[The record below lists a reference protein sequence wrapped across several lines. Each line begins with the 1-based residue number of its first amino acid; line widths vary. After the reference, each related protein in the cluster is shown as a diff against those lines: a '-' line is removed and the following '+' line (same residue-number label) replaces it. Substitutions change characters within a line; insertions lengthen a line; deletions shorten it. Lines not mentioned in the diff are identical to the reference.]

1 MGFWVKAKRLV
12 RWFKESYNAN
22 PVMFVLFIVAVCTQ
36 GPLLATITVWTG
48 RLVDA
53 APPYLTG
60 SMPVDNILQIAVT
73 ILVLGLVLIGGS
85 YIKTL
90 AEGRLQ
96 DSLILT
102 IKRRLLHAAIET
114 EYLAFLSS
122 VKQDQLKRIT
132 SGFNMYLTFLLRE
145 TVSSLGNIWVI
156 VSYLGVIGLSSGWFV
171 ALIGLILFVPV
182 TIVNMRLARKEFLF
196 YRHTSSED
204 RRIRY
209 TEGLLTNTETAKEV
223 KLFGLGSYLMD
234 KWESTYREVKKTRS
248 SLELVQQNWK
258 SGIEMLALAV
268 SGGLLVLIISQGDIT
283 PGVFL
288 VVLTALI
295 SIHGSLF
302 DISQS
307 ISQLTSSL
315 DRLDEIDT
323 FLHDIQPYRIPP
335 KVGSQRGSKNVSL
348 RPVSISI
355 EDLSFSFDGGDTFVL
370 EDINLDIPPGSQVAL
385 VGENGAGK
393 STLIHLLMGLYRP
406 TRGSVLIG
414 GVRPSDLDPE
424 ERHQIITGIF
434 QTFGR
439 YHGLT
444 LKENIT
450 MSSFDK
456 SDLHLPTFLEQ
467 TDLLPNMDDKLD
479 LIVGKEFDGV
489 ELSGGQWQRVALAR
503 AMLMNTPVVVLDE
516 PTASLDPLAEAGL
529 FQRFMDILKGR
540 TSVVATHRLGSTK
553 SVNDIIVLKEGQVV
567 ERGSHTQLMQSCGH
581 YWQMFEAQAEWYRD
595 SQNGN
600 QTKLG

>member
-73 ILVLGLVLIGGS
+73 ILVMGLVLIGGS
-85 YIKTL
+85 YIRTL

-102 IKRRLLHAAIET
+102 IKRRLLHASIET

-122 VKQDQLKRIT
+122 VKQDQLTRIT

-145 TVSSLGNIWVI
+145 TVSSLGNTWVI
-156 VSYLGVIGLSSGWFV
+156 ISYLTVIGLSSGWFV
-171 ALIGLILFVPV
+171 ALTGLILFVPV

-196 YRHTSSED
+196 YRQTSTED
-204 RRIRY
+204 RRVRY

-234 KWESTYREVKKTRS
+234 KWESTYREVKRARS

-258 SGIEMLALAV
+258 SGTEMLALAV

-323 FLHDIQPYRIPP
+323 FLQDIQPYRIPP

-348 RPVSISI
+348 RPLSIAI
-355 EDLSFSFDGGDTFVL
+355 EGLSFSFDGGDTFVL
-370 EDINLDIPPGSQVAL
+370 EDINLDIPPSSHVAL

-406 TRGSVLIG
+406 TRGSVLIN
-414 GVRPSDLDPE
+414 GVRPSDLGPE

-450 MSSFDK
+450 MSSFNK
-456 SDLHLPTFLEQ
+456 SDLHLPSFLEE

-503 AMLMNTPVVVLDE
+503 AMLMNTPLVVLDE

-540 TSVVATHRLGSTK
+540 TSIVATHRLGSIK

-567 ERGSHTQLMQSCGH
+567 ERGSHTQLMQSCGY
-581 YWQMFEAQAEWYRD
+581 YWQMLEAQAEWYRD
-595 SQNGN
+595 SQDGN
-600 QTKLG
+600 QTKPG